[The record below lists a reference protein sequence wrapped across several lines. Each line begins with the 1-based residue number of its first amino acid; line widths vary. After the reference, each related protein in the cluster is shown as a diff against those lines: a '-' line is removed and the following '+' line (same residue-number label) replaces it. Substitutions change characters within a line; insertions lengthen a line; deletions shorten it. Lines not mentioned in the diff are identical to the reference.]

1 MTDTIKKQ
9 ILATLIH
16 DRANHASDAKHARV
30 LGIDKAQYSRIK
42 KDELEV
48 LSNAKWTSL
57 ARILAVELGD
67 KKPWVI
73 VKTETFNYIT
83 TQLSACQNRSISAM
97 FCDIASVGKTTAGV
111 DYAKKHKNAVYID
124 CSQVK
129 SKQKLIR
136 KIAREFGVDFT
147 GRYADVYQDL
157 VFYLRTVEN
166 PLIILDEAG
175 DLDYT
180 AFLELKAL
188 WNATPYSCGWY
199 MMGADGLKHKFTRQ
213 KDLKKVG
220 FTEILDRYGN
230 DYKKVTPDGNEALKE
245 FHLNQIAAIA
255 KANGADKTPLKLY
268 GISKGSL
275 RKVRHEIEKQQ
286 IA

>member
-129 SKQKLIR
+129 K
-136 KIAREFGVDFT
+136 
-147 GRYADVYQDL
+147 
-157 VFYLRTVEN
+157 
-166 PLIILDEAG
+166 
-175 DLDYT
+175 
-180 AFLELKAL
+180 
-188 WNATPYSCGWY
+188 
-199 MMGADGLKHKFTRQ
+199 
-213 KDLKKVG
+213 
-220 FTEILDRYGN
+220 
-230 DYKKVTPDGNEALKE
+230 
-245 FHLNQIAAIA
+245 
-255 KANGADKTPLKLY
+255 
-268 GISKGSL
+268 
-275 RKVRHEIEKQQ
+275 RH
-286 IA
+286 